1 MHLVIVIKKNVK
13 FAVLVLL
20 NGRLLR
26 ICYIEYTLYL
36 PVVSEV
42 V

>member
-1 MHLVIVIKKNVK
+1 MHLVIVIKKVK